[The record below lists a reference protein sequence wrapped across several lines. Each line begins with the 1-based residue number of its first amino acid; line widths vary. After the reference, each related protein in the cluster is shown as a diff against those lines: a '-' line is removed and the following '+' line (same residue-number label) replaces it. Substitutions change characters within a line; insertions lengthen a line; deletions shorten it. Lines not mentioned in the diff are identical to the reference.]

1 MPFINPARPVLFR
14 ALVPSSTNA
23 GVPEAY
29 SVPLMGRRPAYASAS
44 NGIYGNAAERNRLDL
59 EGIVRKRNAECEF
72 RDALTS
78 LKDRL
83 ASKAAART
91 GAAAPA
97 PAEVF
102 YRAS

>member
-1 MPFINPARPVLFR
+1 MPFINAAGFVALR
-14 ALVPSSTNA
+14 ASASSSTNS
-23 GVPEAY
+23 GLPEAY
-29 SVPLMGRRPAYASAS
+29 AAPSMARRPAYASAS
-44 NGIYGNAAERNRLDL
+44 NGICRNTAERNRQEL
-59 EGIVRKRNAECEF
+59 EGIVRKRNAQCEF

-91 GAAAPA
+91 GTAA
-97 PAEVF
+97 PAEVY